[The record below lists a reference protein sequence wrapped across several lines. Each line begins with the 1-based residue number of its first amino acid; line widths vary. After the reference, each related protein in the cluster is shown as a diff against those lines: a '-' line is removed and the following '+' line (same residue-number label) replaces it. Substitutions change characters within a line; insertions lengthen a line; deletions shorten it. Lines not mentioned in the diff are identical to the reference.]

1 MDALAL
7 CAPGLRLCCNLSLQH
22 ASPAPARHLPC
33 HPANSSFSVAFSGKA
48 SGLPTPRW
56 RHPLPP
62 LRSWPSAKALL
73 SESQLFWRLPSQ
85 HDVLPEAEPPSRVL
99 PHDPV
104 GSAQS
109 GRRMTEAAQKG
120 KGPARAPACSP
131 ALPWGHENIV
141 PQRSGTSSEGAVCKV
156 GGVPTPPSK
165 QCSRLKVSFGSTQVW
180 HCLLGGGRGAHGLRV
195 WSYKTSQHTHTHT
208 HFRCQSQV
216 QAVTCAPEVPTT
228 PSWFDQFARAVH
240 RTQRLFF

>member
-1 MDALAL
+1 MDVLPL

-33 HPANSSFSVAFSGKA
+33 RPANSKFSVTFSRKA

-62 LRSWPSAKALL
+62 LCSWLSVKALL

-85 HDVLPEAEPPSRVL
+85 HDVLPEAAPPSRVL

-109 GRRMTEAAQKG
+109 GRRMTAQSLHRKAKTLPECQPLLFSRGAMRLSCATVFWHQFRRGCKG
-120 KGPARAPACSP
+120 GRCPHTAKQAVLQAEGHLRFNSSV
-131 ALPWGHENIV
+131 AL
-141 PQRSGTSSEGAVCKV
+141 
-156 GGVPTPPSK
+156 
-165 QCSRLKVSFGSTQVW
+165 STQRRQW
-180 HCLLGGGRGAHGLRV
+180 SPRAEGLV
-195 WSYKTSQHTHTHT
+195 LQDSATHTHT
-208 HFRCQSQV
+208 LQMP
-216 QAVTCAPEVPTT
+216 VTS
-228 PSWFDQFARAVH
+228 PSCHLCF
-240 RTQRLFF
+240 